1 MWHLMSKNNGIQE
14 HLNSTI
20 CGILCQ
26 KNNGIQEH
34 LNSTICGILCQKM
47 WHLISKM

>member
-26 KNNGIQEH
+26 KNNGILFQKCNLQETSCFIT
-34 LNSTICGILCQKM
+34 LSQSAI
-47 WHLISKM
+47 